1 MSQRS
6 QGTSTGVLV
15 VILIVSAAVTVVALW
30 VWAADQRRQRE
41 EVGRRPAAD
50 TAWLASPASPAS
62 PPAVGFAARDP
73 LTVPEAAVFRTAP
86 GSFAADTGAPR
97 RPDAHPRTL
106 ASYRARRAYPGAPPR
121 VPHGL
126 TTGELATGRCNAC
139 HARGG
144 YSPRFMSYTP
154 VTPHPE
160 LVGCTQCHLVDD
172 AVAGVPLPRGDAD
185 GCRQCHAPAMRTA
198 GAPLVGWAPAPWPAV
213 HGAGATGTPPVIPH
227 DLALRGNCL
236 ACHMGP
242 GAVDEIR
249 TRHPERAD
257 CRGCHLEGDATPAE
271 LPANPRWRAI
281 QARSVP

>member
-1 MSQRS
+1 MTAPQRP
-6 QGTSTGVLV
+6 QDGAAGVLL
-15 VILIVSAAVTVVALW
+15 VILLVSAAVTIVALW
-30 VWAADQRRQRE
+30 VWASDQRRHQA
-41 EVGRRPAAD
+41 EVTIRPAAAAD
-50 TAWLASPASPAS
+50 TAPQWAFGGAGS
-62 PPAVGFAARDP
+62 DP
-73 LTVPEAAVFRTAP
+73 MMVSEAAAFRTAP

-126 TTGELATGRCNAC
+126 TAGELATSRCNAC

-160 LVGCTQCHLVDD
+160 LAGCTQCHLVDD
-172 AVAGVPLPRGDAD
+172 AVAGVPFPRDEAG

-198 GAPLVGWAPAPWPAV
+198 SVALAGWEPAPWPAV
-213 HGAGATGTPPVIPH
+213 QGPSASGTPPAIPH

-242 GAVDEIR
+242 GAVAEVR

-257 CRGCHLEGDATPAE
+257 CRACHLEGDGAPAE
-271 LPANPRWRAI
+271 RAPEPRYRAI
-281 QARSVP
+281 QARSIP

>member
-1 MSQRS
+1 MTSPQRP
-6 QGTSTGVLV
+6 QEGTTGVLL
-15 VILIVSAAVTVVALW
+15 VILLVSAAVTVVALW
-30 VWAADQRRQRE
+30 VWAADQRRRRA
-41 EVGRRPAAD
+41 EVSLHPAPAAEQQ
-50 TAWLASPASPAS
+50 WS
-62 PPAVGFAARDP
+62 PPPTARD
-73 LTVPEAAVFRTAP
+73 LAMVAEAAVFRTAP

-106 ASYRARRAYPGAPPR
+106 ATYRARRAYPGAPPR

-126 TTGELATGRCNAC
+126 TAGELATSRCNAC

-160 LVGCTQCHLVDD
+160 LANCTQCHLVDD
-172 AVAGVPLPRGDAD
+172 AVAGVPLPRGEAD

-198 GAPLVGWAPAPWPAV
+198 SVALAGWEPAPWPAV
-213 HGAGATGTPPVIPH
+213 RGASGGGTPPVIPH
-227 DLALRGNCL
+227 DLAMRGNCL

-242 GAVDEIR
+242 GAVAEIR

-257 CRGCHLEGDATPAE
+257 CRGCHVEGDAAPAE
-271 LPANPRWRAI
+271 RAPDTRWRAI
-281 QARSVP
+281 AVRSTP

>member
-1 MSQRS
+1 MTSPQRPRDDAS
-6 QGTSTGVLV
+6 GVLL
-15 VILIVSAAVTVVALW
+15 VILLVSAAVTIVALW
-30 VWAADQRRQRE
+30 VWASDQRRHQDDVTLRAPVE
-41 EVGRRPAAD
+41 SLPEW
-50 TAWLASPASPAS
+50 T
-62 PPAVGFAARDP
+62 PPAGGVEP
-73 LTVPEAAVFRTAP
+73 TMIPEAALFRTAP

-126 TTGELATGRCNAC
+126 TATELATSRCNAC

-160 LVGCTQCHLVDD
+160 LAGCTQCHLVDD
-172 AVAGVPLPRGDAD
+172 AVAGVAFPSDEAG

-198 GAPLVGWAPAPWPAV
+198 SVALAGWEPAPWPAV
-213 HGAGATGTPPVIPH
+213 RRAAAGDAPPAIPH

-242 GAVDEIR
+242 GAVEEIR

-257 CRGCHLEGDATPAE
+257 CRACHLEGDAEPAE
-271 LPANPRWRAI
+271 RAPTPRYKAI
-281 QARSVP
+281 QARSTP